1 MARFDDRRSL
11 VAAVKSVTPS
21 EVASF
26 RIDTTGRSFWEYY
39 KKIPD
44 VRYIANLSGRLLS
57 LSEPQLETYTETG
70 EWVVVDDIFATAALD
85 SLYESTGGLED
96 ICRRFGQNYVVDG
109 QCFFVGYNNKMG
121 VNIEVLSTREL
132 SSEGQKYQRRAAIG
146 FTPTY
151 LPRGTK
157 VSRVWRRHPE
167 YSDLAETPLEALID
181 DMDTLIFLNQA
192 LRARVRSRLASSGV
206 VFLPN
211 SLVSVSDAQRPDG
224 SDLPVDQVTRDL
236 LEAMAN
242 AVDNP
247 DSPDAAMPIV
257 LRGPD
262 EAGER
267 IKHIVFDRT
276 IDETEMSL
284 RRELRKNI
292 LIAMDAPQE
301 IADGIGSAS
310 SFNASSIQMQMWE
323 HTVAPIGDVMWE
335 ALTRMM
341 LRPWLEKN
349 GVEGRYR
356 WRVNRD
362 SVQIRNN
369 EDEKTRSALDRG
381 LISDAVARRKLG
393 FSESDAPTTEE
404 FVRWFGVQSRL
415 PELAFY
421 DLDVDPAVYGG
432 LVSPYS
438 NPEAAAIGDGRDLP
452 GDTPNDEPQEQDKRI
467 R

>member
-26 RIDTTGRSFWEYY
+26 RVDTTGRSFWEYY
-39 KKIPD
+39 RRIPD

-57 LSEPQLETYTETG
+57 LSEPQLETYTESG
-70 EWVVVDDIFATAALD
+70 EWIVVDDLFATAALD

-96 ICRRFGQNYVVDG
+96 ISRRFGQNYVIDG
-109 QCFFVGYNNKMG
+109 QCFFVGYNGRGGLNM
-121 VNIEVLSTREL
+121 EVLSMREL
-132 SSEGQKYQRRAAIG
+132 MSDGSTYRRRAAIG
-146 FTPTY
+146 FTPTP

-167 YSDLAETPLEALID
+167 FSDLAETPLEALLE

-211 SLVSVSDAQRPDG
+211 SLVSVSDANRPDG
-224 SDLPVDQVTRDL
+224 TDLPVDQVTRDL

-276 IDETEMSL
+276 IDETEMQL
-284 RRELRKNI
+284 RRELRQNI
-292 LIAMDAPQE
+292 LIALDAPKE
-301 IADGIGSAS
+301 IAEGLGSTS
-310 SFNASSIQMQMWE
+310 SWNASSIQMQMWE
-323 HTVAPIGDVMWE
+323 HTVAPMGDVMWE

-341 LRPWLEKN
+341 LRPWMEKN

-369 EDEKTRSALDRG
+369 EDEKTRVALDRG
-381 LISDAVARRKLG
+381 LISDTTARRRLG
-393 FSESDAPTTEE
+393 FSENDQPTVEE
-404 FVRWFGVQSRL
+404 YVRWFGVQSRL

-421 DLDVDPAVYGG
+421 DLPIDPAVYGG

-438 NPEAAAIGDGRDLP
+438 NPDAAATGDGRDLP
-452 GDTPNDEPQEQDKRI
+452 GVQTTDQPTGQDNRV

>member
-1 MARFDDRRSL
+1 MARFDERRSSL

-26 RIDTTGRSFWEYY
+26 RVDTTGRSFWEYY
-39 KKIPD
+39 RRIPD

-70 EWVVVDDIFATAALD
+70 EWIVVDEPFATSALD

-96 ICRRFGQNYVVDG
+96 ISRRFGQNYVVDG
-109 QCFFVGYNNKMG
+109 QCFFVGYNTRDG
-121 VNIEVLSTREL
+121 LNIEVLSTREL
-132 SSEGQKYQRRAAIG
+132 TSEGRLYQRRSALG
-146 FTPTY
+146 MTPAS

-167 YSDLAETPLEALID
+167 FSELAETPLEAMVD
-181 DMDTLIFLNQA
+181 DMETLIFLNQA
-192 LRARVRSRLASSGV
+192 LRARVRSRLASAGV

-211 SLVSVSDAQRPDG
+211 SLVSVSEATRPDG

-242 AVDNP
+242 AIDNP

-262 EAGER
+262 ESGEK

-276 IDETEMSL
+276 IDETEMQL
-284 RRELRKNI
+284 RKELRQNI
-292 LIAMDAPQE
+292 LIALDAPKE
-301 IADGIGSAS
+301 VAEGLGGTSG
-310 SFNASSIQMQMWE
+310 FNASSIQMQMWE

-369 EDEKTRSALDRG
+369 EDEKTRVALDRG
-381 LISDAVARRKLG
+381 LISDTVARRRLG
-393 FSESDAPTTEE
+393 FSEADAPEVDE

-421 DLDVDPAVYGG
+421 NLDVDIPEAGI
-432 LVSPYS
+432 VSPYS
-438 NPEAAAIGDGRDLP
+438 APESAAIGNGRDLP
-452 GDTPNDEPQEQDKRI
+452 GVQTTDMPTEQDNRV